1 MACKVELIWKT
12 AALALAAS
20 ILGLVLRRTNPEYGL
35 LLGVTATAVILL
47 ASLRF
52 LDGMRTLVD
61 AVSRMSGG
69 DVTILRPILKCL
81 AVAVVTQVASGLCRD
96 AAQSAAAAAV
106 EFAGSVCAMS
116 VALPLLLSMLNMVGA
131 LL

>member
-1 MACKVELIWKT
+1 MELILKT
-12 AALALAAS
+12 AALAS

-35 LLGVTATAVILL
+35 LLGISATAVILL

-52 LDGMRTLVD
+52 LEELKSLVD
-61 AVSRMSGG
+61 TVTRMSGG
-69 DVTILRPILKCL
+69 SVTLLSPILKCL

-96 AAQSAAAAAV
+96 ASQSSAAAAV
-106 EFAGSVCAMS
+106 EFAGGVCAMS
-116 VALPLLLSMLNMVGA
+116 VALPLIRSMLNMVSA